1 MSVGLPLILHDNRF
15 EDAALSGTAGAAGT
29 ALANVR
35 DWRPYTWWKPA
46 SLPAEFH
53 VDCGS
58 AKAADYLAVYG
69 HTLGSSGATISV
81 WADTSPALGSA
92 VMIASVTP
100 TNDLPILLRW
110 ASVSYRAWQI
120 RVTGSTLPSMAIVAV
135 GTALELPRRLA
146 QGFDPMGRKVRGETN
161 RSEAGH
167 PLGRNVQ
174 FEEWAGSISVRTTW
188 SWLRASWQPAW
199 AAHLRDMP
207 FLFAWDPTDHS
218 AETRLVVAADDYRA
232 PTEAG
237 EFARLTLD
245 VTGVA

>member
-15 EDAALSGTAGAAGT
+15 EDAVPVASTTAAGFSV
-29 ALANVR
+29 LHVR

-46 SLPAEFH
+46 ALPATVK

-58 AKAADYLAVYG
+58 VKTADYAAIYG
-69 HTLGSSGATISV
+69 HDLGTRGATLEIRGSTDNFV
-81 WADTSPALGSA
+81 SSSDVVASIVPA
-92 VMIASVTP
+92 
-100 TNDLPILLRW
+100 NDGPIVLTF
-110 ASVSYRAWQI
+110 APASYRYWAI
-120 RVTGSTLPSMAIVAV
+120 RITGSTAPAIAIVAI
-135 GTALELPRRLA
+135 GRALQLPRRLPI
-146 QGFDPMGRKVRGETN
+146 GFDPLGRKVRGDTN

-174 FEEWAGSISVRTTW
+174 FEEWTGSISARVTW
-188 SWLRASWQPAW
+188 SWLRDHWQPAW

-207 FLFAWDPTDHS
+207 FLFAWDPSDHPT
-218 AETRLVVAADDYRA
+218 ETRLVVAADDYRA

-245 VTGVA
+245 VSGVA